1 MSTPPLRQAYLAMN
15 TADPMDK
22 QNDLGRL
29 RIDIGDYL
37 MDDGANDAL
46 LQPRIG

>member
-1 MSTPPLRQAYLAMN
+1 MD

-29 RIDIGDYL
+29 RIDVGDDL
-37 MDDGANDAL
+37 MDDGANDPL
-46 LQPRIG
+46 LKRRIR